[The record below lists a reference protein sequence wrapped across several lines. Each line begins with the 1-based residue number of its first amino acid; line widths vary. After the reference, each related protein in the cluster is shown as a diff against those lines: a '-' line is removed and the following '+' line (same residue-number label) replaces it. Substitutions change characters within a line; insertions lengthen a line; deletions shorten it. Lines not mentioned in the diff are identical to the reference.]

1 METKIWNID
10 NTHSSIGFKIK
21 HMMFTN
27 VRGNFTDYQATINL
41 VHDNLEEST
50 LQFEAKTDSIDTN
63 NTDRD
68 NHLKSA
74 DFFDAAQYPTVSFI
88 STKIEKKGEAHYTIE
103 GTLTMHGVSKT
114 VKLNAEYSGIIQDPW
129 GNAKIALALNGKV
142 NRKDWNLNW
151 NTTLET
157 GGLLVSEEVNF
168 DIETQFVLA

>member
-1 METKIWNID
+1 MKTKIWNID
-10 NTHSSIGFKIK
+10 KTHSSIGFKIK

-27 VRGNFTDYQATINL
+27 VRGNFADYEATINL
-41 VHDNLEEST
+41 LNDNLEEST
-50 LQFEAKTDSIDTN
+50 LHFETQVASIDTN
-63 NTDRD
+63 NADRD

-74 DFFDAAQYPTVSFI
+74 DFFDAEQYPTVAFT
-88 STKIEKKGEAHYTIE
+88 STKIEKKGEAHYVVE
-103 GTLTMHGVSKT
+103 GTLTMHGVSKP

-129 GNAKIALALNGKV
+129 GNSKIALALNGKV
-142 NRKDWNLNW
+142 NRKDWDLNW

>member
-10 NTHSSIGFKIK
+10 KTHSSIGFKIK

-41 VHDNLEEST
+41 VNDNLEEST
-50 LQFEAKTDSIDTN
+50 LQFETQIASIDTN
-63 NTDRD
+63 NADRD

-74 DFFDAAQYPTVSFI
+74 DFFDAEQYPTVTFA
-88 STKIEKKGEAHYTIE
+88 STKIEKKGEAHYVVE
-103 GTLTMHGVSKT
+103 GTLTMHGVSKS